1 MVLTPVV
8 DGSKLMADFDEIAR
22 AASSRGAKKVAI
34 QLPEGLRH
42 FGGRIANRVSDVT
55 GAQVILDSEPCF
67 GACDIPTHLFGLCDL
82 VVQFGHTEMPSI
94 GAIPK
99 MHFAN
104 LYLDIDPIPVVEK
117 ALPLLAGRVGVV
129 TTAQHLHYLDPIVAY
144 LKQKGMEAVTSRGD
158 RRLGGYAQL
167 LGCDYTSALWI
178 EDQVETYLYVG
189 DGDFHPI
196 GLAMLSDRKLVA
208 ANPSD
213 MTVRA
218 LDVLRDRIV
227 KQRLAA
233 IERAF
238 DARSYGVLLNTKL
251 GQRRKTLADTLV
263 EEIRASNR
271 EATLIHTN
279 VVSPELISHYSF
291 EAFVS
296 TACPRI
302 AIDDYSR
309 YPKPLLTP
317 VEAEI
322 AIGLKPFSAFRF
334 DQILAEQ

>member
-1 MVLTPVV
+1 MPLTPVV
-8 DGSKLMADFDEIAR
+8 EGSKFMVDFDELAK
-22 AASSRGAKKVAI
+22 ASRSRGSKKIAI

-42 FGGRIANRVSDVT
+42 FGDKIASTVSDVT

-67 GACDIPTHLFGLCDL
+67 GACDIPTHLFGLCDM

-94 GAIPK
+94 GPIPK
-99 MHFAN
+99 MYFAN
-104 LYLDIDPIPVVEK
+104 LFLDIDPIPVVEK
-117 ALPLLAGRVGVV
+117 ALPMLAGRVGVV
-129 TTAQHLHYLDPIVAY
+129 TTAQHLHYLDSIVHW
-144 LKQKGMEAVTSRGD
+144 LGEKGVTAVTSRGD
-158 RRLGGYAQL
+158 SRLGGYAQL

-213 MTVRA
+213 GTVRS
-218 LDVLRDRIV
+218 LDSLRDRIM

-233 IERAF
+233 IERAL
-238 DARSYGVLLNTKL
+238 DARSFGVLLNTKL
-251 GQRRKTLADTLV
+251 GQRRKTLADRLV
-263 EEIRASNR
+263 EEIRGANR

-309 YPKPLLTP
+309 YTKPLLTP

-322 AIGLKPFSAFRF
+322 AVGLKPFSSFHF